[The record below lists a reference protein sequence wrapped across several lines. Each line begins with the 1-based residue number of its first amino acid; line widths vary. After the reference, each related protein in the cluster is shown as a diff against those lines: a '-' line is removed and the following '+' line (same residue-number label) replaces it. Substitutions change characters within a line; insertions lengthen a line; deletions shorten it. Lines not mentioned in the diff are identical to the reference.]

1 MNLDIGHQLTVQFLA
16 VVITA
21 VYSVVASVVLLK
33 ITQFAVGLRVTGV
46 AEQQGL
52 DLTEHEESGYSH

>member
-1 MNLDIGHQLTVQFLA
+1 MNLDVGRQVMVQFFA

-21 VYSVVASVVLLK
+21 AYSIVASIVLLK
-33 ITQFAVGLRVTGV
+33 ITQYAVGLRVTGN

-52 DLTEHEESGYSH
+52 DLTEHEERGYSY

>member
-1 MNLDIGHQLTVQFLA
+1 MVQLSA

-21 VYSVVASVVLLK
+21 IYSVVATIVILK
-33 ITQFAVGLRVTGV
+33 GIQFALGLRVQGS

-52 DLTEHEESGYSH
+52 DLTEHEERAYSL